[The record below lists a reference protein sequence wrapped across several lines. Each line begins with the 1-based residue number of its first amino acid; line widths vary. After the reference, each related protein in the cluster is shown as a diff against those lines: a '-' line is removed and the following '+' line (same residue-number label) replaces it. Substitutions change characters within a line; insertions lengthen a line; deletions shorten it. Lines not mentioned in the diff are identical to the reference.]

1 MYSLGLAGL
10 STSSMPWSKVIGEKL
25 FQWLTSGAKH
35 LPLRKSNNWKAG
47 WAVTVAIRTEDKV
60 LHLPLLLAVQ
70 KTISLKQRL
79 RQKVW
84 KVIPRQCS
92 NRKLSKLCRRVL
104 VLANKLTSQIT
115 TTFQSLPLWIRLKE
129 WRRFWMNLR
138 SMTRNRF
145 SKNSW

>member
-10 STSSMPWSKVIGEKL
+10 LTSSMPWSKAIGEKL
-25 FQWLTSGAKH
+25 FQWLTSGARH
-35 LPLRKSNNWKAG
+35 LPLRKLNNWKVG
-47 WAVTVAIRTEDKV
+47 WVVTVAIRIEDKV
-60 LHLPLLLAVQ
+60 PHLPLLLVVQ
-70 KTISLKQRL
+70 RTISLKQRP

-92 NRKLSKLCRRVL
+92 NRKLSKLCRRVP
-104 VLANKLTSQIT
+104 VLASKLTSQIT
-115 TTFQSLPLWIRLKE
+115 TTFQSLLLLIRLKE